1 MGTRSRVS
9 GELAGSSESRRPS
22 PQVGRAGPKLP
33 TIGSSTEL
41 GRRGGPGGQRY
52 NKSLR
57 SLLYATTLRAPSP
70 LLLCLQPATL
80 PLGTSLYTA
89 SSPGRSPSYTRAVA
103 PGSVSVEVTYMQPAS
118 GLFHVPHIHQHPGA
132 TNIKA
137 TPPIPVEAVAQNQY
151 HCPGSSCWDV
161 SGGPAGGRLPAL
173 GEAGWRGRRLKSV
186 RVVHWCAV
194 R

>member
-1 MGTRSRVS
+1 
-9 GELAGSSESRRPS
+9 
-22 PQVGRAGPKLP
+22 
-33 TIGSSTEL
+33 
-41 GRRGGPGGQRY
+41 
-52 NKSLR
+52 
-57 SLLYATTLRAPSP
+57 
-70 LLLCLQPATL
+70 
-80 PLGTSLYTA
+80 
-89 SSPGRSPSYTRAVA
+89 
-103 PGSVSVEVTYMQPAS
+103 MQPAS
-118 GLFHVPHIHQHPGA
+118 GLFHVPHIHQRPGA